1 MSHQGHKMSPK
12 HQTDFSLTNSTPLDK
27 QFLSCVWTVL
37 ALVFTSS
44 ICTAQAEPQQ
54 TAAETRVLESQPLQ
68 SLQRSPFPRLPLQP
82 RVTESTSSPATT
94 PAISKF
100 SIPNFSQSA
109 TRMVGALAV
118 VLGAFMVL
126 LWITKKIQ
134 GPSKTMMSKQTLELL
149 GQKQINKIHSLHLI
163 RLGQRILLVSA
174 SDNSVTCLS
183 EINDPVEV
191 AQLLTTNS
199 QAGESS
205 ELPQSTFKRIF
216 SQYEQ
221 NPNETFSA

>member
-1 MSHQGHKMSPK
+1 M
-12 HQTDFSLTNSTPLDK
+12 D
-27 QFLSCVWTVL
+27 
-37 ALVFTSS
+37 
-44 ICTAQAEPQQ
+44 
-54 TAAETRVLESQPLQ
+54 
-68 SLQRSPFPRLPLQP
+68 
-82 RVTESTSSPATT
+82 
-94 PAISKF
+94 KF

-134 GPSKTMMSKQTLELL
+134 GPSKTLMSTQTLELL
-149 GQKQINKIHSLHLI
+149 GQKQINKIHRLHLI
-163 RLGQRILLVSA
+163 RLGQRILLISA
-174 SDNSVTCLS
+174 SDSRVTCLS
-183 EINDPVEV
+183 EINDPQEV
-191 AQLLTTNS
+191 AQLLETNS

-216 SQYEQ
+216 AQYEQ

>member
-1 MSHQGHKMSPK
+1 MSPK
-12 HQTDFSLTNSTPLDK
+12 QQVHCSLTNSTPCDK
-27 QFLSCVWTVL
+27 QFLSCVWAILTL
-37 ALVFTSS
+37 MFTSS
-44 ICTAQAEPQQ
+44 ICTAQVKPQEPQH
-54 TAAETRVLESQPLQ
+54 TTIGSRVLEPQ
-68 SLQRSPFPRLPLQP
+68 SWQRSQFPRLPLQP
-82 RVTESTSSPATT
+82 RVTEPTSSPTTSPATD
-94 PAISKF
+94 KF

-126 LWITKKIQ
+126 LWVTKKIQ
-134 GPSKTMMSKQTLELL
+134 GPSKTIMSKQTLELL

-174 SDNSVTCLS
+174 SDSSVTCLS

-191 AQLLTTNS
+191 AQLLETNS

-205 ELPQSTFKRIF
+205 ELPRSTFKRIF
-216 SQYEQ
+216 AQYEQ
-221 NPNETFSA
+221 NPNETFSS

>member
-1 MSHQGHKMSPK
+1 MSP
-12 HQTDFSLTNSTPLDK
+12 QQQVRFSLTKSLYDK
-27 QFLSCVWTVL
+27 QFLSCGCIILTL
-37 ALVFTSS
+37 LSSSS
-44 ICTAQAEPQQ
+44 ICIAQVKPQQ
-54 TAAETRVLESQPLQ
+54 TAAEISVLEPQPLK
-68 SLQRSPFPRLPLQP
+68 SLQSFPRLPLQP
-82 RVTESTSSPATT
+82 RVIESTSSSAPTS
-94 PAISKF
+94 AISKF
-100 SIPNFSQSA
+100 SIPNFGQSA
-109 TRMVGALAV
+109 ARMFGALAV

-134 GPSKTMMSKQTLELL
+134 GPSKSIMSKQTLEVL

-163 RLGQRILLVSA
+163 RLGQRILLISA
-174 SDNSVTCLS
+174 SDSSVTCLS

-191 AQLLTTNS
+191 TQLLNTNS
-199 QAGESS
+199 QSGNSS

>member
-1 MSHQGHKMSPK
+1 MSPK
-12 HQTDFSLTNSTPLDK
+12 QQAHFSLTTSRPFDER
-27 QFLSCVWTVL
+27 FLSCIWTIL
-37 ALVFTSS
+37 ALIFTSS
-44 ICTAQAEPQQ
+44 ICTAQVEPDQTENAGFKPRSQQ
-54 TAAETRVLESQPLQ
+54 P
-68 SLQRSPFPRLPLQP
+68 LQRSPFPQLPLQP
-82 RVTESTSSPATT
+82 RMTESTSSPATT
-94 PAISKF
+94 SAISKF

-109 TRMVGALAV
+109 TRMVGALAI

-134 GPSKTMMSKQTLELL
+134 GPSKTMMSKQTLEVL

-174 SDNSVTCLS
+174 SDSNVTCLS
-183 EINDPVEV
+183 EIIDPVEV
-191 AQLLTTNS
+191 AQLLETNL
-199 QAGESS
+199 QAGESN

-216 SQYEQ
+216 AQYEQ